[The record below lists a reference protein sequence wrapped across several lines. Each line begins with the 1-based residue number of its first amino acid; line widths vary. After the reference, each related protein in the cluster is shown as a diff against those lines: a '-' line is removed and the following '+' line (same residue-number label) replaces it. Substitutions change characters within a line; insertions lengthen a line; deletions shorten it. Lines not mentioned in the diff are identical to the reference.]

1 MQYVVEIDGK
11 EPSPQ
16 QLRSLID
23 VCRNE
28 KISTIFL
35 QEEFNTRNIGLISR
49 ETKTKPHRIN
59 PLAYDWEKEMLN
71 ITNILAN
78 E

>member
-1 MQYVVEIDGK
+1 
-11 EPSPQ
+11 
-16 QLRSLID
+16 LRSLID

-35 QEEFNTRNIGLISR
+35 QEEFNTRNIGLIRR